1 MQPGRGAKFQDIV
14 ATVATITVHAIAIGF
29 LLLNL
34 NITGALD
41 PEQNVV
47 EPIPAEMVDEVAIQ
61 AAQEQQK
68 QEERRQQREQ
78 AERQAQLAQA
88 EREAEARRQAEI
100 RRQRE
105 DEARRE
111 AAEQAKREAAEQ
123 AKREAAQEAKRQAAA
138 DAKREAAEQAKR
150 EAAQEAKRQ
159 AAADAKR
166 EAAEQAKR
174 EAAEQAKRKAAEEAH
189 KLAQRLADQE
199 AAKNYAENVIAP
211 HVKRRWNP
219 LSSSQGGLVCL
230 LRISLTSS
238 GEVTS
243 VQIVR
248 GSGDSL
254 FDNSAL
260 AAAHRASPLP
270 MPSNP
275 SVVEELRPSFIL
287 RFKPE

>member
-111 AAEQAKREAAEQ
+111 AAEQ
-123 AKREAAQEAKRQAAA
+123 
-138 DAKREAAEQAKR
+138 AKREAAEQAKR